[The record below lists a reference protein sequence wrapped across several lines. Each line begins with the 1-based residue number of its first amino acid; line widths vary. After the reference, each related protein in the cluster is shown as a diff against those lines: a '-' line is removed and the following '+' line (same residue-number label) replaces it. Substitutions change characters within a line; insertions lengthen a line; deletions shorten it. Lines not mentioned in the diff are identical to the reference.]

1 MTKHFDLN
9 DFAIAK
15 RCNASE
21 YAFVVSKLVDLLGS
35 VDKTTLTMPK
45 GVFEQFQ
52 AGASKMLDII
62 NTSRATAETTKIE
75 NLDKQINKY
84 LVYILGVVR
93 LAKDSGIENKSE
105 AARELYC
112 ITKMY
117 NKVRRSPRR
126 QKNAQIIS
134 LICDLNNP
142 KNAQLVKTLGISDEV
157 DTLKNLNEQY
167 LELLN
172 RRANIQVRISK
183 DKPALI
189 RKEMNGLL
197 NIMLT
202 CTRCAY
208 YNNPTEE
215 LKRLILSINKLF
227 SDITTEYK
235 QRLAHR
241 KKTEDNP
248 TQELDSQTKNGME
261 HATKTEVTTRN
272 YKTEHHASD
281 AESYKPYE
289 EDSTKPII
297 IGDTREQ
304 RIISGGPR
312 VT

>member
-1 MTKHFDLN
+1 
-9 DFAIAK
+9 
-15 RCNASE
+15 
-21 YAFVVSKLVDLLGS
+21 
-35 VDKTTLTMPK
+35 
-45 GVFEQFQ
+45 
-52 AGASKMLDII
+52 
-62 NTSRATAETTKIE
+62 
-75 NLDKQINKY
+75 
-84 LVYILGVVR
+84 
-93 LAKDSGIENKSE
+93 
-105 AARELYC
+105 
-112 ITKMY
+112 
-117 NKVRRSPRR
+117 
-126 QKNAQIIS
+126 
-134 LICDLNNP
+134 
-142 KNAQLVKTLGISDEV
+142 
-157 DTLKNLNEQY
+157 
-167 LELLN
+167 
-172 RRANIQVRISK
+172 
-183 DKPALI
+183 
-189 RKEMNGLL
+189 
-197 NIMLT
+197 MLT